1 MFCFSDLSIEKATIK
16 SKIEY
21 TIDYES
27 AIFLYDYFNRRSEKS
42 YSNEESVQENFY
54 FIIFE
59 FSSHLNWSDEK
70 KIAYQIRCKYLMDDA
85 ILLRG
90 ENNSNRD

>member
-21 TIDYES
+21 AIDYES
-27 AIFLYDYFNRRSEKS
+27 AFFLYDYFNRRSEKS
-42 YSNEESVQENFY
+42 YSNVESVQENFY

>member
-27 AIFLYDYFNRRSEKS
+27 AIYLYDYFNRRSEKS
-42 YSNEESVQENFY
+42 YSIVESVQENFY